1 MSRQKEDVLDLV
13 NQSVKEAVRRARW
26 KYSKPP
32 LEILAVMIA
41 SPALYFSFLG
51 IRTFFIVMPDVLFIS
66 AVLVMFFGAWYDFGA
81 STYKKEL
88 EQNYRRSLSEA
99 DATYI
104 NKQQLI
110 MTIIYLAIGG
120 LYILCGIAIY
130 LISTLIY

>member
-1 MSRQKEDVLDLV
+1 MSRQKDDVLNLV
-13 NQSVKEAVRRARW
+13 NQSVKEAVRKARW

-41 SPALYFSFLG
+41 SPAIYFSFLG

-88 EQNYRRSLSEA
+88 EQNFKKSLSEA

-110 MTIIYLAIGG
+110 MTLIYLAIGG
-120 LYILCGIAIY
+120 LYMLCGLIIY
-130 LISTLIY
+130 LISLKIF